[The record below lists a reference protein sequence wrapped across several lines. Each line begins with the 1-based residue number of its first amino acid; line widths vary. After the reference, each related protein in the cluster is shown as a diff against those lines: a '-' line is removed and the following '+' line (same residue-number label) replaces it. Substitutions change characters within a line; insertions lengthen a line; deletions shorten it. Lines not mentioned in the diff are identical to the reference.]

1 MFGLIVSGR
10 LVQTDI
16 QQVSETQF
24 LFNIP
29 DATDINHIV
38 IFLTGQTPFPD
49 GLGGAVYFA
58 LPNPEGQSW
67 QLLGHLTN
75 NKPSAIF
82 RITQLKDSG
91 SSSSHPFGQMSPQA
105 SMAQIG
111 ISVEPVTQLQQQI
124 PVPQAA
130 VSTVEPFMEF
140 SQKMLENFFN
150 YASSFAVT
158 QNQMTPNPS
167 ESFVPL
173 STLQNWFQTFQRRLQ
188 QNIYFWRT

>member
-1 MFGLIVSGR
+1 MSTNFEFSRFYYNIIY
-10 LVQTDI
+10 DI
-16 QQVSETQF
+16 DSSF
-24 LFNIP
+24 
-29 DATDINHIV
+29 
-38 IFLTGQTPFPD
+38 
-49 GLGGAVYFA
+49 
-58 LPNPEGQSW
+58 
-67 QLLGHLTN
+67 
-75 NKPSAIF
+75 SAI
-82 RITQLKDSG
+82 LD
-91 SSSSHPFGQMSPQA
+91 SSSCTSHPFGQMLPQA

-150 YASSFAVT
+150 YAASFAVT

-167 ESFVPL
+167 ETFVPL